1 MNIWKRTCAYM
12 CIYCVSRVCRSCS
25 LQYLESS
32 ISRSTS
38 RKTFLFPDESRSRV
52 NHASTKLAVGKLATS
67 RLPLCVRHY
76 RSSSKRTEGGIVP
89 LLVAQR
95 RRSSGPRAVYPM
107 RKVSSICVSVALFP
121 STIESATLVTH
132 EFQFA
137 IADAV
142 DRQKRK
148 RREK

>member
-1 MNIWKRTCAYM
+1 M

-76 RSSSKRTEGGIVP
+76 RSSSKRTEGGNVP

-107 RKVSSICVSVALFP
+107 RKVSSMRKCSIVSFDHRV
-121 STIESATLVTH
+121 ATLVTH

-137 IADAV
+137 IAHAV
-142 DRQKRK
+142 DR
-148 RREK
+148 